1 MINFFSSLL
10 SRLGLNSLRQRYL
23 TFFITIAIVLICF
36 AYIGWRYVNSVSH
49 SQVIDI
55 QYRTQAADALADLVT
70 QMHTIQINL
79 QRFITIPTGQN
90 NQSIYDAFS
99 LFDSSMN
106 KLKENKWI
114 REDTA
119 LKELVLALENDRDM
133 LRKEIESLIEVRL
146 DNIQWFPA
154 MNIMQERMLQNNIQI
169 KSTLETMLQEA
180 ETDLKTTK
188 NLNAYQLLEE
198 IRYTWQMIISEFR
211 LFVANS
217 FGVFSNDP
225 EQAMQSRQA
234 NIDLFINQLDE
245 LLKKL
250 EQHNNNTKTDIIFR
264 GNIQELRKGHDLWV
278 KAYRDVLGSFRH
290 EQWRYDLTL
299 LNNNIQPLLSQIEQ
313 RISILQLE
321 LSVASSKNIT
331 LLTRLAQNI
340 SDYVIYV
347 ALTIIVIG
355 ILGFI
360 IFQRAILSPISTFAT
375 ILKSEALDAEADNVE
390 HRLLQSNTT
399 EFKQLTDA
407 FNDMRLQVMNRQEHL
422 DHMAHHD
429 SLTHLP
435 NRILLRDRLNQA
447 MARAKRDNRIVG
459 LLFLDLDR
467 FKQINDSLGHDI
479 GDKMLQV
486 VAERLKD
493 CVRAT
498 DTVARM
504 GGDEF
509 AIVVEG
515 VVNAEQIVGLARKIL
530 KAFVP
535 PFIIDT
541 HELHSS
547 TSIGIALGP
556 NDDIDV
562 DALIKDADIAM
573 YHAKDLGR
581 GNYKFYSSEM
591 ALKVAEHMAL
601 ESQLRNA
608 LNNNEFTLQYQPI
621 VDIKTGNI
629 VSTEA
634 LLRWQHPDRGV
645 LKPDQFLFIMEDT
658 GLIRPVTQWVLNEA
672 SRQYLR
678 HKQAGYPQIRMSV
691 NLSGLLLKGDTILD
705 LIINAIEHTQMDPNG
720 LIVEI
725 TEDTLVEDLHGS
737 DEALRT
743 LKNMGIRVA
752 LDDFGTGQ
760 SSLNHLRLTPID
772 IVKIDRDFIRDIP
785 NDQNDSELVDAIIA
799 MAHKL
804 RMSVVAEGVES
815 SDQLDFLDWHKCDCV
830 QGYFYSPPL
839 TSDEIL
845 RFFAE
850 NKKLVTSSPN
860 RHITT

>member
-1 MINFFSSLL
+1 MNTLL
-10 SRLGLNSLRQRYL
+10 SGLLTRFGLNSLRQRYI
-23 TFFITIAIVLICF
+23 TFFIAIAILLMVF
-36 AYIGWRYVNSVSH
+36 AYFGWRYVDNVSH
-49 SQVIDI
+49 SQIKDI
-55 QYRTQAADALADLVT
+55 QYRTQAADALADLIN
-70 QMHTIQINL
+70 QLHSIQINL
-79 QRFITIPTGQN
+79 QQFITIPNNEN
-90 NQSIYDAFS
+90 NQSVDDAFS
-99 LFDSSMN
+99 LFDSSMQ
-106 KLKENKWI
+106 KLKVNKWVKN
-114 REDTA
+114 DA
-119 LKELVLALENDRDM
+119 SLNELVLALGNDRDV
-133 LRKEIESLIEVRL
+133 LRKQVNELITVRL
-146 DNIQWFPA
+146 DKTRWFPA
-154 MNIMQERMLQNNIQI
+154 MTIMQERMLQNNMQF
-169 KSTLETMLQEA
+169 KSTLDAMLQESG
-180 ETDLKTTK
+180 EDLNSKRK
-188 NLNAYQLLEE
+188 IKIFKLLED
-198 IRYTWQMIISEFR
+198 IRYNWQMIISEFR
-211 LFVANS
+211 LLVANS

-225 EQAMQSRQA
+225 QEGMQTRRA
-234 NIDLFINQLDE
+234 NIDLYASQTDA
-245 LLKKL
+245 LLKQL
-250 EQHNNNTKTDIIFR
+250 EDYSKNSRFDTIYTQNV
-264 GNIQELRKGHDLWV
+264 HDLQDWHAEWIN
-278 KAYRDVLGSFRH
+278 AYHDVLTSFAQ
-290 EQWRYDLTL
+290 EQWRHDLTL
-299 LNNNIQPLLSQIEQ
+299 LNNNIQPLLKQIEQ

-331 LLTRLAQNI
+331 LLTHLAQSI

-347 ALTIIVIG
+347 ALTLIVFG
-355 ILGFI
+355 LFGFI

-375 ILKSEALDAEADNVE
+375 VLKAEAIEADTVD
-390 HRLLQSNTT
+390 RQLLSSSTT

-407 FNDMRLQVMNRQEHL
+407 FNDMRLQVKSRQDHL

-435 NRILLRDRLNQA
+435 NRILLRDRLMLA
-447 MARAKRDNRIVG
+447 LARAKRDGKTVG

-486 VAERLKD
+486 VAERLQQ
-493 CVRAT
+493 CVRAS

-515 VVNAEQIVGLARKIL
+515 VTNVEQIVHLARKIL

-535 PFIIDT
+535 PFMIET

-547 TSIGIALGP
+547 TSIGIALSP

-562 DALIKDADIAM
+562 DILIKDADIAM

-608 LNNNEFTLQYQPI
+608 LNNNELYLQYQPI
-621 VDIKTGNI
+621 VDIKTNKI

-634 LLRWQHPDRGV
+634 LLRWRHPNKGV
-645 LKPDQFLFIMEDT
+645 LSPKEFLYVMEDT

-678 HKQAGYPQIRMSV
+678 HKEAGYPNIRMSV

-705 LIINAIEHTQMDPNG
+705 LIINAVEHAQMDPNG

-743 LKNMGIRVA
+743 LKGMGIRVA

-785 NDQNDSELVDAIIA
+785 NDQNDSDLVDAIIA

-804 RMSVVAEGVES
+804 RINVVAEGVETRE
-815 SDQLDFLDWHKCDCV
+815 QLDFLDWHKCDSV
-830 QGYFYSPPL
+830 QGYYCSHPL
-839 TSDEIL
+839 DSDDIMDYIV
-845 RFFAE
+845 E
-850 NKKLVTSSPN
+850 NRKISN
-860 RHITT
+860 I